1 MERSVLPIC
10 FPEIGGGGV
19 KLTVKTTA
27 SIKLEGKSERIVFD
41 DDIKG
46 FGLRIREGGSQS
58 WIYQY
63 RVGSKQRRMVLGS
76 AKSVHLS
83 VARENASRLEA
94 RVRLGGDPAMDKET
108 ARRSADETFGVLVD
122 QYLAARQSKWR
133 ANTEREVRR
142 HLTKYAKSLHRF
154 PITAVSQLNIS
165 NLLDDLAKESGDATS
180 NRVRANLS
188 TFFSWAI
195 KKGVDLPKGN
205 VASHTEKQKENSRTR
220 VLSDNEL
227 KTIWNAC
234 DDDAFGAIVRLLLL
248 TGQRKSEI
256 GFLRWDEV
264 RDEQIVL
271 PGERTKNKR
280 AHSLPLTDAVKEIL
294 DKFRVDNRTH
304 VFGRYDTGFGGWNT
318 AKLELDARVAKAG
331 KIEHWTLHDLRR
343 TAATRMA
350 ELGVQPHIIEAVLNH
365 VSGHQGGVAGIY
377 NRATYDKEKR
387 DALNLWA
394 EHVVALVEGRKAIV
408 VPMKRA

>member
-10 FPEIGGGGV
+10 FPEIGEGAV

-27 SIKLEGKSERIVFD
+27 TIKLEGKSERIVFD
-41 DDIKG
+41 DDVKG
-46 FGLRIREGGSQS
+46 FGLRVREAGSRT

-63 RVGSKQRRMVLGS
+63 RIGSKQRRMVLGS
-76 AKSVHLS
+76 AKSVPLS

-94 RVRLGGDPAMDKET
+94 RVKLGGDPAMDKDT

-122 QYLAARQSKWR
+122 QYLTARQSKWR
-133 ANTEREVRR
+133 PNTEREVRR

-154 PITAVSQLNIS
+154 PIAAVSQLNIS

-195 KKGVDLPKGN
+195 KKGIDLPKGN
-205 VASHTEKQKENSRTR
+205 VASYTEKQKENSRTR

-227 KTIWNAC
+227 RIIWNAC
-234 DDDAFGAIVRLLLL
+234 DDDAFGAIVKLLLL

-264 RDEQIVL
+264 RDEQILL
-271 PGERTKNKR
+271 PGERTKNK
-280 AHSLPLTDAVKEIL
+280 HSHLVPLSDAAKTIL
-294 DKFRVDNRTH
+294 DKFRGDGRTH
-304 VFGRYDTGFGGWNT
+304 VFGRSDTGFGGWT
-318 AKLELDARVAKAG
+318 AGKLELDVR
-331 KIEHWTLHDLRR
+331 
-343 TAATRMA
+343 
-350 ELGVQPHIIEAVLNH
+350 
-365 VSGHQGGVAGIY
+365 
-377 NRATYDKEKR
+377 
-387 DALNLWA
+387 
-394 EHVVALVEGRKAIV
+394 
-408 VPMKRA
+408 